1 MPVKQSRLRVWV
13 ERVYAF
19 DDWLYEWLSD
29 SPSVFVVVIAT
40 WSAIAV
46 ALAFVLVVVRSMFL
60 IVAGPIVAAVIL
72 VIPFALKRYR
82 HLVKEQRRKAGQC
95 LDCGYDL
102 RESRERCP
110 ECGADLSASCSPL
123 R

>member
-29 SPSVFVVVIAT
+29 SPSAYMVANT
-40 WSAIAV
+40 TLSAIVV
-46 ALAFVLVVVRSMFL
+46 ALAFVLVVVWPMFL
-60 IVAGPIVAAVIL
+60 IVAGPVVAAVIL
-72 VIPFALKRYR
+72 VLPFALKRYR
-82 HLVKEQRRKAGQC
+82 HLLREQRRKAGHC

-102 RESRERCP
+102 RESRVRCP